1 MEERA
6 AAPGFHSMNGMQH
19 QPAFFTQRLRSNN
32 KKIKIKNKKR
42 ERAASL
48 RRARNKPLVT
58 SQTEEENRTLH
69 SRDGQSWTAKKLD
82 AVLSLMQVETVKVHQ
97 GEIPTSPTITSRNK
111 TVGGGG
117 TLSLSLKINIY
128 TRVVIQPVAAQ
139 SFVAVRSLASN
150 QLMMATAEK
159 KEKTIE
165 RLSARKINALTKPQN
180 GVPEKY
186 QNGTAKK

>member
-69 SRDGQSWTAKKLD
+69 SRDGQSWTAK
-82 AVLSLMQVETVKVHQ
+82 A
-97 GEIPTSPTITSRNK
+97 GR
-111 TVGGGG
+111 G
-117 TLSLSLKINIY
+117 SLSNASRDGQGPSRRDPNI
-128 TRVVIQPVAAQ
+128 TNNHKQ
-139 SFVAVRSLASN
+139 
-150 QLMMATAEK
+150 K
-159 KEKTIE
+159 
-165 RLSARKINALTKPQN
+165 
-180 GVPEKY
+180 
-186 QNGTAKK
+186 

>member
-1 MEERA
+1 VQPHCAEREIS
-6 AAPGFHSMNGMQH
+6 HWSQVK
-19 QPAFFTQRLRSNN
+19 Q
-32 KKIKIKNKKR
+32 KKKTALYTA
-42 ERAASL
+42 E
-48 RRARNKPLVT
+48 
-58 SQTEEENRTLH
+58 
-69 SRDGQSWTAKKLD
+69 TAKAGRPKLD

-165 RLSARKINALTKPQN
+165 RLSARKINALTKPHN